1 MATILQQQKKLEKLS
16 PKVTIE
22 NIFQALKHAEKLV
35 LDINKSQLSD
45 GDNSLGDNVGT
56 YHPDTQAYYD
66 ADSINRVTKSS
77 GDPYNFD
84 WSGSFFDGFEL
95 SVQGIEATISSTGVG
110 SGGKKKFL
118 TTNNLFG
125 LQEDNLKTII
135 KEEIL
140 PFMHKIARETL
151 GI

>member
-1 MATILQQQKKLEKLS
+1 MKRSAISHAVHAIVSEWHTLIVNVVKIDKVKKG
-16 PKVTIE
+16 V
-22 NIFQALKHAEKLV
+22 
-35 LDINKSQLSD
+35 
-45 GDNSLGDNVGT
+45 
-56 YHPDTQAYYD
+56 
-66 ADSINRVTKSS
+66 
-77 GDPYNFD
+77 GDPYNFE
-84 WSGSFFDGFEL
+84 WSGSFFSGFEL

-135 KEEIL
+135 KQEIL